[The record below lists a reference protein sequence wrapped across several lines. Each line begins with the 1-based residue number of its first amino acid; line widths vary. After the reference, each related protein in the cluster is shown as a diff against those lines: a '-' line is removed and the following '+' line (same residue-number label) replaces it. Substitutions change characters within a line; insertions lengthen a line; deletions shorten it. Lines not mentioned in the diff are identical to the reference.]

1 MIGQTHGH
9 YRILEKIGGGMGVV
23 YRAKD
28 ERLDREVARQT
39 ISLIATVL
47 LLTALGCAIGS
58 NPPAPADTPS
68 RKEAMVSQAS
78 FAKTPDGE
86 NVDVFKLTNAQGLE
100 ARIINYGG
108 IVISLRV
115 PDRDGRLDDIA
126 LGYDNLDDYLKSSPY
141 FGAIIGRYG
150 NRIAR
155 GRFTLDGK
163 TYKLATNN
171 GPNHLHGGVK
181 GFDKVV
187 WKAESFKNAD
197 SAGVIFTHD
206 SRDGDEGYPGTLK
219 ARVTYALNDRN
230 ELVIDYLVTTDKA
243 TPVNLT
249 HHTYFNLA
257 GEGKRDILDH
267 QMMINADRYIPID
280 PTSIPTGVLASVE
293 GTPFDFRNPM
303 PIGSRINQSDP
314 QLTNGK
320 GYDHTFV
327 LNRQGE
333 GLVRAARVVEPTT
346 GRILEVSTTE
356 PGVQF
361 YTGNFLDGSI
371 TGKSGQA
378 YKQRFGFC
386 LEPQHFPD
394 SPNRPNFPTTIL
406 KPGEESRSKTVF
418 AFSVVR

>member
-141 FGAIIGRYG
+141 FGGERWPPRRSSRTQATLMPPSLEEWGG
-150 NRIAR
+150 TQAASACPSWNR
-155 GRFTLDGK
+155 K
-163 TYKLATNN
+163 T
-171 GPNHLHGGVK
+171 
-181 GFDKVV
+181 
-187 WKAESFKNAD
+187 
-197 SAGVIFTHD
+197 
-206 SRDGDEGYPGTLK
+206 
-219 ARVTYALNDRN
+219 
-230 ELVIDYLVTTDKA
+230 
-243 TPVNLT
+243 
-249 HHTYFNLA
+249 
-257 GEGKRDILDH
+257 
-267 QMMINADRYIPID
+267 
-280 PTSIPTGVLASVE
+280 
-293 GTPFDFRNPM
+293 
-303 PIGSRINQSDP
+303 
-314 QLTNGK
+314 
-320 GYDHTFV
+320 
-327 LNRQGE
+327 NR
-333 GLVRAARVVEPTT
+333 
-346 GRILEVSTTE
+346 
-356 PGVQF
+356 
-361 YTGNFLDGSI
+361 
-371 TGKSGQA
+371 
-378 YKQRFGFC
+378 
-386 LEPQHFPD
+386 
-394 SPNRPNFPTTIL
+394 
-406 KPGEESRSKTVF
+406 
-418 AFSVVR
+418 